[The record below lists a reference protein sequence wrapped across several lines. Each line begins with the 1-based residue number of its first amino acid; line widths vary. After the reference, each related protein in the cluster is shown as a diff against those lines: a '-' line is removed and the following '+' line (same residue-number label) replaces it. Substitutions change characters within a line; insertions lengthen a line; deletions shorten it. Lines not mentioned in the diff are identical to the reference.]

1 MPSPL
6 DLSLHD
12 PARLSDDDFR
22 RGFIARQDV
31 LEKLLAR
38 LGEVPAR
45 GAAQHRL
52 VIGQPGM
59 GKTSLLRRI
68 GMGVQDSAALS
79 AKLVPLI
86 PRAEQHNAHD
96 LHAFWRNGLDAL
108 GDWFESNGQSDNAQR
123 LQTDAAALAGRDDDD
138 EGSLARELFRRW
150 LRTTERR
157 ALLLLDNLEI
167 VLDGLRGREWSLR
180 RALQES
186 DGVVVIGA
194 TSAYLEATARPD
206 AAFYDFFQIDVLG
219 PLRPAEILAC
229 LRRVAEERGEAGARV
244 AALLDRDPARIRS
257 LHDLVGGHPRTLT
270 MLYLVLEAD
279 DRGDPMLDLERL
291 LDLATPT
298 CRSRLETMA
307 PQARVV
313 FDALALAWL
322 PATAATLA
330 AATRLEVASVSTQLD
345 RLQKAGAVQKV
356 TLAGTGRSG
365 YQVADRFLSTWYLV
379 HHGSRQQRAR
389 LRSVVEFLR
398 DHHGRAP
405 DAPRPT
411 TAARGLLPHIV
422 REEPAG
428 VGTDVDATITSIRQA
443 FQRHPNVQPQ
453 GHFDELLQHIRHA
466 LAHGQGE
473 RLLERLGASGPASRL
488 WPLHAALE
496 ARVGGE
502 AVLMNLCPEVQG
514 AARTLFEQLGE

>member
-12 PARLSDDDFR
+12 PARLSADDFR

-31 LEKLLAR
+31 LEKLLSR
-38 LGEVPAR
+38 LGEVPTR
-45 GAAQHRL
+45 GTAQHRL

-68 GMGVQDSAALS
+68 GMGVQDSASLS

-123 LQTDAAALAGRDDDD
+123 LQADAAALAGQDDDD

-194 TSAYLEATARPD
+194 TAAYLEATARPD
-206 AAFYDFFQIDVLG
+206 AAFYDFFQTDVLG
-219 PLRPAEILAC
+219 PLPPAEFLSC
-229 LRRVAEERGEAGARV
+229 LRRVAEERGEAGVRV
-244 AALLDRDPARIRS
+244 TALLARDPARIRA
-257 LHDLVGGHPRTLT
+257 LYDLVGGHPRTLT

-322 PATAATLA
+322 PATAAALA
-330 AATRLEVASVSTQLD
+330 AATHLEVAAVSTQLD
-345 RLQKAGAVQKV
+345 RLRKAGAMQKV
-356 TLAGTGRSG
+356 TLAGTARSG

-379 HHGSRQQRAR
+379 HHGTRRQRAR
-389 LRSVVEFLR
+389 VRSLLEFLVGYYR
-398 DHHGRAP
+398 ETSAASMSAP
-405 DAPRPT
+405 ESNSHLA
-411 TAARGLLPHIV
+411 GIV
-422 REEPAG
+422 REAPAAWSP
-428 VGTDVDATITSIRQA
+428 DVEASLVSVRSALERAAIDPPVRLDALREAIR
-443 FQRHPNVQPQ
+443 VVI
-453 GHFDELLQHIRHA
+453 D
-466 LAHGQGE
+466 HGQGE
-473 RLLERLGASGPASRL
+473 RLLGMLAESGPGSRN
-488 WPLHAALE
+488 WPLRAAIQ
-496 ARVGGE
+496 ARVRGE
-502 AVLMNLCPEVQG
+502 AGLRNLCPEVQEV
-514 AARTLFEQLGE
+514 ARELFARLGG